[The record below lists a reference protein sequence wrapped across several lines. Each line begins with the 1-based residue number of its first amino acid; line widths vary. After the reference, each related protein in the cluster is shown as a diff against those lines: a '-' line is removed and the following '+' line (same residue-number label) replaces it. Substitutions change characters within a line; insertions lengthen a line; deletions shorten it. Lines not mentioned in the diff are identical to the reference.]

1 LIDQN
6 LLSTVVQAFTMR
18 YSIILT
24 SLAAVAIAA
33 PMEMKDMNNMA
44 NMKQA
49 TDMAAAKMMG
59 TPFSLL
65 LGLI

>member
-1 LIDQN
+1 
-6 LLSTVVQAFTMR
+6 MR